1 MIRIRDTN
9 QKRREKT
16 EMAKQIKF
24 IDLENQKI
32 HGGIEMDD
40 GNVICGCCGGLQEK
54 TEDGVTRKKLETY
67 SNWIDLT
74 EEICGDDFEE

>member
-1 MIRIRDTN
+1 MPAALAPDTPW
-9 QKRREKT
+9 
-16 EMAKQIKF
+16 
-24 IDLENQKI
+24 DV
-32 HGGIEMDD
+32 GGCFSGSAIEMDD

-54 TEDGVTRKKLETY
+54 TEEGVTWKKLETY

>member
-1 MIRIRDTN
+1 
-9 QKRREKT
+9 
-16 EMAKQIKF
+16 MAKQIKF

-32 HGGIEMDD
+32 HGG
-40 GNVICGCCGGLQEK
+40 NVICGCCGGLQEK
-54 TEDGVTRKKLETY
+54 TEEGVTRKKLETY

>member
-1 MIRIRDTN
+1 
-9 QKRREKT
+9 
-16 EMAKQIKF
+16 
-24 IDLENQKI
+24 
-32 HGGIEMDD
+32 MDD

-54 TEDGVTRKKLETY
+54 TEEGVTWKKLETY